1 MQGERNPNGFL
12 HDRTLHLGG
21 ATSHAIPCLEI
32 ENNDVRASHGASTG
46 KIDPD
51 QLFYMR
57 TRGLTEGEAETL
69 IVQGFFEPVVDALAG
84 EIREGVR
91 EAIQKKIGVK

>member
-1 MQGERNPNGFL
+1 M
-12 HDRTLHLGG
+12 
-21 ATSHAIPCLEI
+21 
-32 ENNDVRASHGASTG
+32 RASHGASTG